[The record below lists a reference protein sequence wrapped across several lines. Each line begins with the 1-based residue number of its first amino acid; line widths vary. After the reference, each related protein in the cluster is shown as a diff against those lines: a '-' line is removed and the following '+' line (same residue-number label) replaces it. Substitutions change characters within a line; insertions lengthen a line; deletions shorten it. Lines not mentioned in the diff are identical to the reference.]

1 MRERNR
7 WSGAVLLTAF
17 FALLMALSFSAST
30 ARAADDQDPNDPALK
45 KAGRKKLTPEELIRI
60 RIAEL
65 EGGAIAESLKTP
77 EAIAL
82 MGPPLTDREKVIHV
96 LNRLSFGWRPGEID
110 EVVKAGGWEKWVK
123 TQMEPDKID
132 DSKLEARLAKDYPF
146 MKKSPLDLSGEF
158 LKNDEQK
165 VLRKQFHESVLVR
178 AVYSNRQFKEVMA
191 EFWRNHFC
199 VDTPDN
205 DETSRAWTVP
215 DYEEKVIRANVF
227 GNFKTML
234 YASATHPAMLE
245 YLDNFKSKAN
255 NWNENYAREVMELH
269 TLGVDRFYNENDVL
283 ELSKILTGW
292 TYDKGYH
299 FTYNN
304 AWQQPGDKNW
314 LGMRIPAG
322 EIGGQK
328 ALYTLATHRGTA
340 EFISFKLCR
349 YLIND
354 NPQQSLVTKIAAV
367 FRSSDGDL
375 PRVYSAII
383 NSPEFLQRYNYRS
396 KFKTPFEFTVSA
408 LRTTDAT
415 ITDGAATL
423 TVLAKMGEP
432 LYQSK
437 DPTGYYDQAEAWR
450 DAGVLTSRW
459 DYAWKLLR
467 NSVPGV
473 KVSSDFMKSY
483 SGLKDKELQE
493 KLVDTIIGSDIGNR
507 TLDVLRKSTDLPE
520 SISVLM
526 GSPSFQQ
533 Q

>member
-1 MRERNR
+1 MRKRNS
-7 WSGAVLLTAF
+7 WSAILLFTAF
-17 FALLMALSFSAST
+17 FALLMMTLSFGAAS
-30 ARAADDQDPNDPALK
+30 ARADDEDPNDPALK
-45 KAGRKKLTPEELIRI
+45 KSGKKLTPEQLIRI

-65 EGGAIAESLKTP
+65 EGGAIAESMKTP
-77 EAIAL
+77 EAILL
-82 MGPPLTDREKVIHV
+82 MGPPLTEREKVIHV

-123 TQMEPDKID
+123 TQLEPDKID
-132 DSKLEARLAKDYPF
+132 DSKLEARLAKDYAF

-158 LKNDEQK
+158 LKNDEQR
-165 VLRKQFHESVLVR
+165 VLRKEFRESVLVR
-178 AVYSNRQFKEVMA
+178 AVFSKRQFKEVMA

-199 VDTPDN
+199 VDVPDN

-215 DYEEKVIRANVF
+215 DYEERVIRPNIF
-227 GNFKTML
+227 GKFKTML
-234 YASATHPAMLE
+234 FASATHPAMLE

-269 TLGVDRFYNENDVL
+269 TLGVDRFYNESDVL

-292 TYDKGYH
+292 TYDKGYK
-299 FTYNN
+299 FAYNDS
-304 AWQQPGDKNW
+304 WQQPGEKNW
-314 LGMRIPAG
+314 LGMRIKAG
-322 EIGGQK
+322 YGGGEQ

-367 FRSSDGDL
+367 FRSTDGDL
-375 PRVYSAII
+375 PRVYAAII
-383 NSPEFLQRYNYRS
+383 NSPEFLQRYNYRA

-415 ITDGAATL
+415 ITDGATTL
-423 TVLAKMGEP
+423 DVLSKMGEP
-432 LYQSK
+432 LYNSK

-459 DYAWKLLR
+459 DYSWKLLR

-473 KVSSDFMKSY
+473 TVSSDFIKSY
-483 SGLKDKELQE
+483 AGLKDKELQE
-493 KLVDTIIGSDIGNR
+493 RLVDTIIGSDIGNK
-507 TLDVLRKSTDLPE
+507 TLDVLRKSTGLTE
-520 SISVLM
+520 TISVLM